1 MTTIAGQVLTP
12 WQHHQHRWTAT
23 YEQRLF
29 DRMAW
34 AVEYVRQHAQQSNQ
48 VRDHFESLLA
58 LLRAAHAR
66 SALHPIALD
75 LIEALHLL
83 PARWGHWSEWEI
95 ELRFA
100 AHLAEQLG
108 QPDRQAVFLANLAHV
123 LITLGQLDET
133 ITISTLAIDLARQQ
147 QSIEPW
153 AVAGAAL
160 IAAYLSR
167 GDTEQAQQV
176 WATLDAERHSF
187 VTASAAAQRIAQ
199 SQLGLRHIDF
209 LNRSGQNETA
219 LEECGALIA
228 TLETLPAAPFDL
240 LANIHSWCGVLFYHL
255 GQYEA
260 ALTAVQRAQQLGRQ
274 AGDVAF
280 VAGELANLGMIYMNL
295 GDLDRAVAAFEQAVM
310 ELKHFK
316 ALGQYLNA
324 VGTLGAVYLLRG
336 ELDQAFSCLTE
347 QLALADGLHY
357 VRETARALSNRG
369 AVLMYQGRHA
379 EGLCDIEACQTLLLA
394 QGRRVVYI
402 GSLVDLAYCCAQ
414 LGETTRAQRAAQ
426 DALHQADELGLLN
439 LRLIA
444 LRCLAQIDPANHQH
458 ERLREALALARQ
470 LKRRLD
476 EAGCLLSLAGA
487 TAVDTERT
495 QLWNEGV
502 SLLQQCGARAWL
514 AGHSPDH
521 PPFIAMTL

>member
-1 MTTIAGQVLTP
+1 MG
-12 WQHHQHRWTAT
+12 
-23 YEQRLF
+23 
-29 DRMAW
+29 
-34 AVEYVRQHAQQSNQ
+34 
-48 VRDHFESLLA
+48 
-58 LLRAAHAR
+58 
-66 SALHPIALD
+66 
-75 LIEALHLL
+75 
-83 PARWGHWSEWEI
+83 
-95 ELRFA
+95 
-100 AHLAEQLG
+100 
-108 QPDRQAVFLANLAHV
+108 
-123 LITLGQLDET
+123 IT
-133 ITISTLAIDLARQQ
+133 
-147 QSIEPW
+147 
-153 AVAGAAL
+153 
-160 IAAYLSR
+160 
-167 GDTEQAQQV
+167 
-176 WATLDAERHSF
+176 ER
-187 VTASAAAQRIAQ
+187 AAQRIAQ

-369 AVLMYQGRHA
+369 AVLMYQG
-379 EGLCDIEACQTLLLA
+379 LP
-394 QGRRVVYI
+394 
-402 GSLVDLAYCCAQ
+402 DLA
-414 LGETTRAQRAAQ
+414 
-426 DALHQADELGLLN
+426 
-439 LRLIA
+439 
-444 LRCLAQIDPANHQH
+444 P
-458 ERLREALALARQ
+458 
-470 LKRRLD
+470 
-476 EAGCLLSLAGA
+476 
-487 TAVDTERT
+487 
-495 QLWNEGV
+495 
-502 SLLQQCGARAWL
+502 GARPPGRLHWL
-514 AGHSPDH
+514 AGRSGLLLRSAGRDHSRATGGARRVTPGG
-521 PPFIAMTL
+521 